1 MRIPRARVDAPLRP
15 GERVELPPE
24 EARHLDVVLRRRKG
38 DPVVLLAPSGAWRGS
53 IAESERSGG
62 ASRVLVEIIE
72 AAPGEEPGGAPWTVA
87 CGITRGAS
95 FELAIRMGS
104 ELGLDAL
111 LPVLTRRTVAR
122 TAGPEKRRRWE
133 RIAAEA
139 SKQCGRAQSLEVA
152 EPVTLARLLEG
163 FAGGGGATGWVA
175 IPGAVLPPRQDLEAS
190 AGRRSLFLVGPEG
203 GLDPEEIALA
213 RAAGLREIGFPCPV
227 LRTPTAVALL
237 GALGMLLAAPV
248 SGSSEKKENHLE
260 PNGRRT

>member
-1 MRIPRARVDAPLRP
+1 MRIPRARVEVPLRP

-24 EARHLDVVLRRRKG
+24 EARHLEVVLRRRKG
-38 DPVVLLAPSGAWRGS
+38 DPVVLLSPSGAWRGS

-62 ASRVLVEIIE
+62 VSRVFVEIVE
-72 AAPGEEPGGAPWTVA
+72 GAPGEEPGGVPWTVA
-87 CGITRGAS
+87 CGIARGES
-95 FELAIRMGS
+95 FELAIRMAS

-139 SKQCGRAQSLEVA
+139 SKQCGRARPLEVA

-163 FAGGGGATGWVA
+163 LAGGGGQAGWVA
-175 IPGAVLPPRQDLEAS
+175 VPGAGLPPREDLEAS
-190 AGRRSLFLVGPEG
+190 AGRRTLFLVGPEG
-203 GLDPEEIALA
+203 GLDPDEIGLA

-237 GALGMLLAAPV
+237 GALGMLLAAGFPDA
-248 SGSSEKKENHLE
+248 GEKGENHLE

>member
-1 MRIPRARVDAPLRP
+1 
-15 GERVELPPE
+15 
-24 EARHLDVVLRRRKG
+24 
-38 DPVVLLAPSGAWRGS
+38 
-53 IAESERSGG
+53 
-62 ASRVLVEIIE
+62 
-72 AAPGEEPGGAPWTVA
+72 
-87 CGITRGAS
+87 
-95 FELAIRMGS
+95 MGS